1 MTCDRCEESRAEGSK
16 YCPFC
21 GADLTDCPM
30 CQSQRENG
38 SRYCTFCG
46 KELRDDRA
54 PYFEMAAVEKDSVP
68 LIKKVT
74 SIMMPTITILLMVAA
89 GCMIWGFGDVWAYCG
104 DTGRL
109 NVYALVPNLI
119 VVTTVSGTALQIV
132 WVIIVLAIIAS
143 LALLAV
149 QSLPSLT
156 DKSKNAVERVIGTPL
171 YSVGLILGA
180 TLAMDI
186 IIIGIQAALGFGFD
200 TPEGMDT
207 GRTSKALLDF
217 ANAGFWEEIISRL
230 VPIGI
235 PMAIAALILKR
246 RDAPKMLLGGF
257 GMSKLAIVL
266 IFISALM
273 FGFAHSSG
281 WGFEKVPSTFASGI
295 LFGYLYVKVGLHA
308 SIAVHFMNDYIS
320 IVMDT
325 FLMPLTAILVF
336 VVFCVGF
343 VCLLQ
348 LILGLRG
355 SKDKVL
361 ALPNWVPAP
370 QDNMLFRSEKD

>member
-1 MTCDRCEESRAEGSK
+1 MTCDRCEESRAGGSK

-30 CQSQRENG
+30 CQSQRDNG
-38 SRYCTFCG
+38 SRFCTFCG
-46 KELRDDRA
+46 KEFRENGA
-54 PYFEMAAVEKDSVP
+54 PYPGEAAIRKDSVP

-74 SIMMPTITILLMVAA
+74 SIMMPTITILLIVAA
-89 GCMIWGFGDVWAYCG
+89 GCMIWGFGDVWAYCE
-104 DTGRL
+104 TGKL
-109 NVYALVPNLI
+109 NVYAMVPMLI
-119 VVTTVSGTALQIV
+119 VVTTISGTTLQIV
-132 WVIIVLAIIAS
+132 WVIIVLAILAS
-143 LALLAV
+143 LALLAK

-156 DKSKNAVERVIGTPL
+156 DKSKDAVERVIDTPL

-180 TLAMDI
+180 ILAMDLI
-186 IIIGIQAALGFGFD
+186 ILGIQAAFGYSVKA
-200 TPEGMDT
+200 PEGMDT
-207 GRTSKALLDF
+207 GRTAEALLDF
-217 ANAGFWEEIISRL
+217 ANAGFWEEIISRF

-235 PMAIAALILKR
+235 PITIAALILGRK
-246 RDAPKMLLGGF
+246 DAPKMLLGGF

-266 IFISALM
+266 IVISALM

-281 WGFEKVPSTFASGI
+281 WGYEKVPSTFASGI
-295 LFGYLYVKVGLHA
+295 LFGYIYVKIGLHA

-320 IVMDT
+320 VVMDT
-325 FLMPLTAILVF
+325 FLMPLTSILVL
-336 VVFCVGF
+336 VVFCIGF

-370 QDNMLFRSEKD
+370 QDNMLFRREKD